1 MNFLLT
7 AVQKP
12 EDLWHFSGSFS
23 DKPIQFHKEAN
34 VASAENDLFTIK
46 AEFTKEK
53 EVFVRRD
60 TIHNHSDRPIVFHR
74 ILSRFPL
81 DPGDYQ
87 VYTGPMPTRS
97 WVNSCPGSR
106 S

>member
-53 EVFVRRD
+53 EVFVEKD
-60 TIHNHSDRPIVFHR
+60 IIKEVSQDELGNLVLGSQTLDSNAYAWLNKLIIIDN
-74 ILSRFPL
+74 RF
-81 DPGDYQ
+81 
-87 VYTGPMPTRS
+87 
-97 WVNSCPGSR
+97 
-106 S
+106 